1 MLWLKY
7 LIGYHKKNKT
17 KFKKN
22 SFTDKYNVDKLVY
35 YEVYGDVGMAIYR
48 EKQIK
53 NWRRDWKV
61 ELIEENNKE
70 WRDLFYDFYN
80 K

>member
-1 MLWLKY
+1 
-7 LIGYHKKNKT
+7 
-17 KFKKN
+17 
-22 SFTDKYNVDKLVY
+22 
-35 YEVYGDVGMAIYR
+35 MAIYR

>member
-1 MLWLKY
+1 
-7 LIGYHKKNKT
+7 
-17 KFKKN
+17 
-22 SFTDKYNVDKLVY
+22 LVY